1 MRVPLR
7 FSPIY
12 SAFSGALTT
21 MKILITG
28 SKGTVGQAVAHAAQ
42 TSGHIAIGWD
52 RSAADPLDLASH
64 GPYIDS
70 VAADAIIHLGVA
82 ATPTGRDNEGWR
94 TTVDWSLA
102 LADAAAQRKLPYV
115 FTSTALVFD
124 NSVSG
129 PFTLASASNAREG
142 YGFEKRCA
150 EHGVLLRYPSGT
162 RVARLGW
169 QIDPAGQ
176 GNNMVA
182 HAHREM
188 AAHGQ
193 VGASTRWQPA
203 CSFIDDTAAA
213 LLRLLATPP
222 GLYML
227 DSNRGA
233 NFAAI
238 LQALSDQYHFNWQI
252 SRNEDYVYDQR
263 LIDPRPG
270 LPDLAARL
278 PALRG

>member
-12 SAFSGALTT
+12 SALAGALAT

-28 SKGTVGQAVAHAAQ
+28 SNGTVGRAVTHAAQ
-42 TSGHIAIGWD
+42 ARGHTAIGWD
-52 RSAADPLDLASH
+52 RKAADPLDPVSH
-64 GPYIDS
+64 GRYIDE
-70 VAADAIIHLGVA
+70 VGADAIIHLGVA

-102 LADAAAQRKLPYV
+102 LADLAAQRSLPFL

-150 EHGVLLRYPSGT
+150 EHGVLLRHPSGA

-169 QIDPAGQ
+169 QIDPAGD

-188 AAHGQ
+188 AAHGAI
-193 VGASTRWQPA
+193 GASTRWQPA

-213 LLRLLATPP
+213 LLTLLTSPP

-227 DSNRGA
+227 DSNRGT
-233 NFAAI
+233 NFADI
-238 LQALSDQYHFNWQI
+238 LQALSEQYRFNWQI
-252 SRNEDYVYDQR
+252 SRNEDYIYDQR
-263 LIDPRPG
+263 LIDPRPA
-270 LPDLAARL
+270 LPDLDSRL